1 MIKKLNFF
9 IIYYKMDIK
18 GSKKN
23 GTNSKEIPFPKVFS
37 PKQQEI
43 DKQKLKNFNV
53 IPSPKEITSS
63 KEQNKIFKSVNNN
76 IPQKKHINKTEAK
89 EKLKRKTQPEIQLS
103 NLNKEL
109 NKNLLSAQK
118 TPEAKKNEKNN
129 NNKNQ
134 DKNKIKES
142 NSLKDMD
149 SLFGDDNNN
158 NSELTKKNI
167 LKSYNMNIQIG
178 LSTFNSSNLLSE
190 TDINIKNKESKTD
203 FEIPIK
209 KSNSNNINKQKINP
223 SKTGVQKYTDKI
235 SDILIPNNELEESKS
250 NQKDNLKKTKV
261 LKVSTNPFTTK
272 IKKKAL
278 ILNSETNKNISEL
291 KKNLKECNIN
301 NNNNLEKK
309 EKEKELIRHMKSQTL
324 NMCKSQTNQSSSIIS
339 SNIQSINSNSKK
351 NLNSEFSENPN
362 LENIYRK
369 LLLYAKRGDREK
381 FLEIYRQILS
391 LEKNIINL
399 NYKDENGNT
408 ALHYACDE
416 GNLKIVEILLD
427 ANCET
432 DNKNIKKETPLHLSA
447 KRGYFDISK
456 RLIESGANLNAED
469 SEKNSPLHYVCRD
482 NYIELLKYF
491 LTKNPKL
498 DEKNIYGK
506 TPKDLATNIEIKNL
520 IDEYLAKNEKNEIKN
535 NKANTNEIGDII
547 LKSKIVKDD
556 SNRLKNNKLTRNK
569 ENNNYNKMQELQ
581 KEKTEIIPKNKKHSG
596 KNLIN
601 NVSSNIKK
609 EIDEINNRNNQSPQS
624 SNNSNKNCIIKNN
637 QNKNDPNIY
646 FQNTNNINNNNNINI
661 NIYSINELKR
671 SRADSNYKNK
681 ESNKKNN
688 GVPINRASTSININR
703 IKAKKEQQSKYERKS
718 KFNQNN
724 IKNIFDSIDY
734 DKNIFN
740 LNKTEENII
749 TEQKNLNILNNS
761 TNINYLTNT
770 NKNNNNKNKG
780 KKILSSKTI
789 KSTEQLLPKISHIN
803 KKRESKFKP
812 KNINNSI
819 FKNVNDLNLTKIT
832 TSKNKKILHDIDAIN
847 RSNVVSSKMNKK
859 YLNETS
865 SSMEHISPSDFECLA
880 QLGKGSFGEVYL
892 VRKLNS
898 SEQYAMKVLRK
909 ERILGQN
916 LLKYA
921 LAERNVLSTNNHPFI
936 VKLNYSFQ
944 TSTKLFLVLEYCPN
958 GDLAKHLTFEKRFK
972 EPRAKFYICEVILA
986 LEDLHKRNIIF
997 RDLKPDNVVLDKD
1010 GHCKLTDFGLSKE
1023 GMTGNIYTQSFCGS
1037 IAYLAPEMLKKQG
1050 HGKAVDWYLLGVLF
1064 YEMLVGMTPFF
1075 TTKKEDIFYNIEYG
1089 ELKIP
1094 NFVSKEASELLK
1106 RLLER
1111 NPEKRLGGCGRD
1123 AAEIKE
1129 HPYFK
1134 DVDWKKVYDKKIKPP
1149 NFLDY
1154 ARKTIRFYNK
1164 PKLFANEDLLNRTDE
1179 KNMNNILKG
1188 WSFINK
1194 DEENI

>member
-1 MIKKLNFF
+1 MEQKDPKKKR
-9 IIYYKMDIK
+9 ID
-18 GSKKN
+18 
-23 GTNSKEIPFPKVFS
+23 SKEIPLPKVFS
-37 PKQQEI
+37 SKQQEI
-43 DKQKLKNFNV
+43 DKNKLKPFNN
-53 IPSPKEITSS
+53 IPSPKKIFSS
-63 KEQNKIFKSVNNN
+63 KEQKKITKSLNNN
-76 IPQKKHINKTEAK
+76 IPQKKHINKTDAK
-89 EKLKRKTQPEIQLS
+89 EKIKKNSNSEIQLKY
-103 NLNKEL
+103 LNNEL
-109 NKNLLSAQK
+109 NKNLMSAEK
-118 TPEAKKNEKNN
+118 LTKKEKEENKN
-129 NNKNQ
+129 PKKINSSKIINNK
-134 DKNKIKES
+134 DKELKASDSK
-142 NSLKDMD
+142 SLKDMD
-149 SLFGDDNNN
+149 SLFGDE
-158 NSELTKKNI
+158 NSNEISRKNI

-178 LSTFNSSNLLSE
+178 LSAFNNSNLLSE
-190 TDINIKNKESKTD
+190 TDTNINKENKND
-203 FEIPIK
+203 LDIPIK
-209 KSNSNNINKQKINP
+209 KLKSSNMNIAIKM
-223 SKTGVQKYTDKI
+223 
-235 SDILIPNNELEESKS
+235 NNEFLMEE
-250 NQKDNLKKTKV
+250 NDLKDNLKKTKI
-261 LKVSTNPFTTK
+261 LKVSHNPFTTK

-278 ILNSETNKNISEL
+278 ILNAETNKNISDL
-291 KKNLKECNIN
+291 KKNLKQSNIN
-301 NNNNLEKK
+301 NNNDINNNIEKK
-309 EKEKELIRHMKSQTL
+309 EKEKEIIRHQKSQTL
-324 NMCKSQTNQSSSIIS
+324 NLIKSQINPSSSNVS
-339 SNIQSINSNSKK
+339 SNIQSNNSNSKK
-351 NLNSEFSENPN
+351 NLNSEFSQNPN

-369 LLLYAKRGDREK
+369 LLITAKRGDREK

-391 LEKNIINL
+391 MQKNQINL

-432 DNKNIKKETPLHLSA
+432 NNKNIEKQTPLHLSA

-498 DEKNIYGK
+498 DVKNIYGK
-506 TPKDLATNIEIKNL
+506 TPKDLANNIEIKNL
-520 IDEYLAKNEKNEIKN
+520 LDEYITKNEKNKIKN
-535 NKANTNEIGDII
+535 NDII
-547 LKSKIVKDD
+547 LKTKIVKSDI
-556 SNRLKNNKLTRNK
+556 NNLKNNIIIRNR
-569 ENNNYNKMQELQ
+569 ENNPNNKIMQEFQ
-581 KEKTEIIPKNKKHSG
+581 KEKTEILHKDKKKIDKNI
-596 KNLIN
+596 IN
-601 NVSSNIKK
+601 NK
-609 EIDEINNRNNQSPQS
+609 NNLSP
-624 SNNSNKNCIIKNN
+624 SNNSNNKNFNLKNETN
-637 QNKNDPNIY
+637 IDKTKNDPNIY

-681 ESNKKNN
+681 DLFNKKKDNN
-688 GVPINRASTSININR
+688 KDTSLTNRTARSININR
-703 IKAKKEQQSKYERKS
+703 IKTQNGKKESHKKS
-718 KFNQNN
+718 KFYQNN
-724 IKNIFDSIDY
+724 IKNILESIDY

-749 TEQKNLNILNNS
+749 TDRKNLNLNLNNS
-761 TNINYLTNT
+761 TNLNYLSN
-770 NKNNNNKNKG
+770 NNNNKNKS
-780 KKILSSKTI
+780 KKITGSLKTI
-789 KSTEQLLPKISHIN
+789 KSTQELLSKFPHIPK
-803 KKRESKFKP
+803 KKESKFKP
-812 KNINNSI
+812 KNTDNSI
-819 FKNVNDLNLTKIT
+819 FKNINDLNLTKI
-832 TSKNKKILHDIDAIN
+832 KNKKILHDVEAIN
-847 RSNVVSSKMNKK
+847 RSNIVISKRNKK

-898 SEQYAMKVLRK
+898 LEQYAMKVLRK
-909 ERILGQN
+909 ERILAQN

-921 LAERNVLSTNNHPFI
+921 VAERNVLSKNNHPFI

-986 LEDLHKRNIIF
+986 LENLHKRNIIF

-1023 GMTGNIYTQSFCGS
+1023 GITENIYAQSFCGS

-1064 YEMLVGMTPFF
+1064 YEMLVGMTPYF
-1075 TTKKEDIFYNIEYG
+1075 TTKKEEIFHNIEYG

-1094 NFVSKEASELLK
+1094 NFVSKEASELLR

-1134 DVDWKKVYDKKIKPP
+1134 DVDWKKVYEKKIKPP

-1154 ARKTIRFYNK
+1154 EKRTIKYYNK
-1164 PKLFANEDLLNRTDE
+1164 PKLFANEDLLNRTDD
-1179 KNMNNILKG
+1179 KNMGNILKG

-1194 DEENI
+1194 DEEAI